1 MYSKNQLEISR
12 PQRADLA
19 DDFEVTTLQC
29 LCLSLP
35 RSSKSPE
42 LVQLLRSNAF
52 QLGPPNDGFRKER
65 EEIVTASLTYIEVS
79 GGRPR
84 PFYVSVPSPY
94 CATSC
99 SAAKLPTGEVIDIM
113 MMNVVSRSRRSVK
126 VFGIAS
132 IVLRD

>member
-1 MYSKNQLEISR
+1 MCSKTQISR

-52 QLGPPNDGFRKER
+52 QLGPPNDGVRKER
-65 EEIVTASLTYIEVS
+65 EEIVTASLAYIEVS
-79 GGRPR
+79 GDRPR

-99 SAAKLPTGEVIDIM
+99 SAANLRTGEVIDIM
-113 MMNVVSRSRRSVK
+113 MMSTVARSRRSAK
-126 VFGIAS
+126 AFGIAS
-132 IVLRD
+132 IALRD